1 MKTFCFDFDGTI
13 ADTIPLIV
21 KTVDYLLKK
30 RGDNEISEDLLRR
43 IREEGIEEA
52 LKEMNVPIYRL
63 LFLYLQIKKEM
74 NKGLA
79 DVAVNANIKDVLVKL
94 RNDDYRLG
102 ILTSNSEENVRK
114 FLEKNNL
121 NYFDFIKTSGV
132 LGKAKKLKKLKK
144 KDDIFVYIGDE
155 TRDIRAGKRAKV
167 KTVGVS
173 WGLSSRKALLRARP
187 DALVEEPQ
195 DLLNLSF

>member
-187 DALVEEPQ
+187 DALVEDPQ